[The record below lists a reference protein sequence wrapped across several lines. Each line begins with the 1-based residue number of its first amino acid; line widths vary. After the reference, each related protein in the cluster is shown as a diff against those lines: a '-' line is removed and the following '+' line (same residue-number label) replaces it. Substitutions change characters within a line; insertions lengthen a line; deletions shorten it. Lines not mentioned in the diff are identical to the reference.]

1 MNDLE
6 VKSISFI
13 HTEKWPGRGAL
24 NLINDQFSSY
34 ISERKGQAA
43 ENIRSRLGRSERSK
57 HQASSCLCW
66 EKGRHRWLSRHH
78 KHSLWSGGKEGT
90 DGRNYWAPVSPT

>member
-1 MNDLE
+1 MK

-13 HTEKWPGRGAL
+13 HIEKWPGRGAL

-34 ISERKGQAA
+34 ISEKKGQVV

-57 HQASSCLCW
+57 HQASSCLYW
-66 EKGRHRWLSRHH
+66 DKGRDRWLSRHH
-78 KHSLWSGGKEGT
+78 KYSLWSGGKEGAAR
-90 DGRNYWAPVSPT
+90 RN